1 MLVVVS
7 GASMW
12 GHLRM
17 LLIAWLLICTTVR
30 RFSIVVAWFAFI
42 HLIPCDLYPMRML
55 PMLSVWIAYFNMLR
69 ACPHAGSLI
78 VPCGFTELACYIGL
92 DTQDIVAHGG
102 DSRKRSVI
110 PHDSVMKPA
119 RGMDITIYFTRLIQE
134 TKLGSCSIKSAMLK
148 NGLAG
153 SIKPRI
159 FTLLPEAQINGRR
172 IGLALKFNV
181 DLFEFNTL

>member
-7 GASMW
+7 GTSMW
-12 GHLRM
+12 GQ
-17 LLIAWLLICTTVR
+17 IATLWRL
-30 RFSIVVAWFAFI
+30 SIVVAWFAFI
-42 HLIPCDLYPMRML
+42 HLRML

-78 VPCGFTELACYIGL
+78 VPCGFTILACYIGL

-119 RGMDITIYFTRLIQE
+119 
-134 TKLGSCSIKSAMLK
+134 
-148 NGLAG
+148 
-153 SIKPRI
+153 
-159 FTLLPEAQINGRR
+159 
-172 IGLALKFNV
+172 
-181 DLFEFNTL
+181 